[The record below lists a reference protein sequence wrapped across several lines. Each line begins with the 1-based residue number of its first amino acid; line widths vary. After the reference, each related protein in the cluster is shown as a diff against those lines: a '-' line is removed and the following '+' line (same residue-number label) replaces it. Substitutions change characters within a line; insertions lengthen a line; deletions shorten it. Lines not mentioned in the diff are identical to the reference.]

1 MTVPA
6 RKFCGGTSTHS
17 HTHTHTH
24 TRTRTR
30 THAHTETLA
39 PTNTQ
44 THAHTRPRAHT
55 RKHMRAHT
63 RRNTDT
69 DMRPLCTKEVA
80 RRESGLAKPS
90 PLALRFCFYLDK
102 ALKLLE
108 FGRERA
114 VLIEHERLAPLLRG
128 ERQKRAL
135 ANKGAYEP
143 TNPTLLLPL
152 LAARAD
158 ARRIVVCSVAVG
170 ALLCITHGRC
180 YAQCLSAAPRRIAW

>member
-6 RKFCGGTSTHS
+6 RKFCGGTSTH
-17 HTHTHTH
+17 THTHSL
-24 TRTRTR
+24 
-30 THAHTETLA
+30 THAHAHAHMHTQKHSH
-39 PTNTQ
+39 PQ
-44 THAHTRPRAHT
+44 THKHTHARARARANPHMRAHTHTRPRAHT

-63 RRNTDT
+63 QRNTDT

-90 PLALRFCFYLDK
+90 PLALRFCLYLDK

-143 TNPTLLLPL
+143 TNPTLSLPL

-158 ARRIVVCSVAVG
+158 ARRIVVYRTRSM
-170 ALLCITHGRC
+170 LCAT
-180 YAQCLSAAPRRIAW
+180 A